1 MFKNLEQM
9 TPEEQSAYFRALL
22 KEVRNI
28 ALLAMVI
35 LTFYSS
41 CYRPHRIPSGSMIPT
56 LMVGDYILV
65 NNFAYGL
72 RFPFSGKYL
81 SGPKKVERGDVI
93 VFDYP
98 PKPNLRYIK
107 RVVALPGES
116 VRIENNI
123 VFIND
128 EPIEQSILD
137 ELIDKEYIEPRY
149 LEANL
154 QQFEIQTG
162 EASHLLQLA
171 RPAIR
176 DQHFSEIT
184 LGDDEYFVMGDNRD
198 FSSDSRDWGPIKFSD
213 IRGKALWVWFSF
225 VGPLSDEG
233 DMRVKWN
240 RIGTRIE

>member
-1 MFKNLEQM
+1 MLKNLEQM
-9 TPEEQSAYFRALL
+9 TPEEQSAYYKALL

-28 ALLAMVI
+28 ALLAVVI

-65 NNFAYGL
+65 DNAAYGL
-72 RFPFSGKYL
+72 RLPFSDIYL
-81 SGPKKVERGDVI
+81 TGPKKVERGDVV
-93 VFDYP
+93 VFRYP
-98 PKPNLRYIK
+98 PNPRLNYIK
-107 RVVALPGES
+107 RVVALPGDR

-137 ELIDKEYIEPRY
+137 ELIHTEYIEERY

-154 QQFEIQTG
+154 RQYEVQTG
-162 EASHLLQLA
+162 EAEHLLQLA
-171 RPAIR
+171 RPPIM

-184 LGDDEYFVMGDNRD
+184 LKEDEYFMMGDNRD
-198 FSSDSRDWGPIKFSD
+198 FSSDSRDWGPVHFDD
-213 IRGKALWVWFSF
+213 IHGKALWVWFSF
-225 VGPLSDEG
+225 VGPLADEG
-233 DMRVKWN
+233 QMRVKWN